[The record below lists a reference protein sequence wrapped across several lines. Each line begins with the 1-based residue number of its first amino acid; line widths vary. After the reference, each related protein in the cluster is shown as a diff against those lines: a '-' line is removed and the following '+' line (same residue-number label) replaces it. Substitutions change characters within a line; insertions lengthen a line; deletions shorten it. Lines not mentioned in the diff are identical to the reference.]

1 MNNVDAEKKKGIRI
15 LFFVYTIF
23 QNGGGM
29 MDGMNQSIAP
39 SIINSAVEVGIQ
51 NDLSKQTEEELRMKQ
66 LSTKLIEK
74 GRQDDV
80 QRAVSNEDY
89 RQALYDEFEL

>member
-1 MNNVDAEKKKGIRI
+1 MDDAGYFLYKLEI
-15 LFFVYTIF
+15 LIHTNFK
-23 QNGGGM
+23 NGGFI
-29 MDGMNQSIAP
+29 MDGMDQGMGFGIVSEGL
-39 SIINSAVEVGIQ
+39 EVGIQ
-51 NDLSKQTEEELRMKQ
+51 NAISERTDEEMRMKDLSA
-66 LSTKLIEK
+66 KLIRE

>member
-1 MNNVDAEKKKGIRI
+1 MDSMGQNMNFN
-15 LFFVYTIF
+15 
-23 QNGGGM
+23 
-29 MDGMNQSIAP
+29 
-39 SIINSAVEVGIQ
+39 IISEGVELGLQDSVSACT
-51 NDLSKQTEEELRMKQ
+51 DEEMRMKN
-66 LSTKLIEK
+66 LTTKLIMR

>member
-1 MNNVDAEKKKGIRI
+1 
-15 LFFVYTIF
+15 
-23 QNGGGM
+23 
-29 MDGMNQSIAP
+29 MDGINQSVVP
-39 SIINSAVEVGIQ
+39 SIMNSAVELGIQ
-51 NDLSKQTEEELRMKQ
+51 EEVSRNTEEEERMKA

-80 QRAVSNEDY
+80 ARAVSNEDY

>member
-1 MNNVDAEKKKGIRI
+1 
-15 LFFVYTIF
+15 
-23 QNGGGM
+23 
-29 MDGMNQSIAP
+29 MDGINQSVVP
-39 SIINSAVEVGIQ
+39 SIMNSAVELGIQ
-51 NDLSKQTEEELRMKQ
+51 EDVSKSTEEEERMKV

-80 QRAVSNEDY
+80 ARAVSNEDY

>member
-1 MNNVDAEKKKGIRI
+1 
-15 LFFVYTIF
+15 
-23 QNGGGM
+23 
-29 MDGMNQSIAP
+29 MDGMDQGMGFGIVSEGL
-39 SIINSAVEVGIQ
+39 EVGIQ
-51 NDLSKQTEEELRMKQ
+51 NAISERTDEEIRMKDLSA
-66 LSTKLIEK
+66 KLIRE

>member
-1 MNNVDAEKKKGIRI
+1 
-15 LFFVYTIF
+15 
-23 QNGGGM
+23 
-29 MDGMNQSIAP
+29 MDGINQSIVP
-39 SIINSAVEVGIQ
+39 SIMNSAIELGIQ
-51 NDLSKQTEEELRMKQ
+51 DDISKSTEEEERMKA

-80 QRAVSNEDY
+80 ERAVSNEDY

>member
-1 MNNVDAEKKKGIRI
+1 
-15 LFFVYTIF
+15 
-23 QNGGGM
+23 
-29 MDGMNQSIAP
+29 MDGMNQSVGM
-39 SIINSAVEVGIQ
+39 SIINEGIEVGLQ
-51 NDLSKQTEEELRMKQ
+51 EEMVKGTKEELRMKQ

>member
-1 MNNVDAEKKKGIRI
+1 
-15 LFFVYTIF
+15 
-23 QNGGGM
+23 
-29 MDGMNQSIAP
+29 MDGINQSVGI
-39 SIINSAVEVGIQ
+39 SMIHEGVEVGLQEKMLKGI
-51 NDLSKQTEEELRMKQ
+51 SEEERMKE

>member
-1 MNNVDAEKKKGIRI
+1 
-15 LFFVYTIF
+15 
-23 QNGGGM
+23 
-29 MDGMNQSIAP
+29 MDGINQSVVP
-39 SIINSAVEVGIQ
+39 SIMNSAVELGIQ
-51 NDLSKQTEEELRMKQ
+51 EDVSKSTEEEERMKA

-80 QRAVSNEDY
+80 ARAVSNEYY

>member
-1 MNNVDAEKKKGIRI
+1 MDSMGQNMNFN
-15 LFFVYTIF
+15 
-23 QNGGGM
+23 
-29 MDGMNQSIAP
+29 
-39 SIINSAVEVGIQ
+39 IISEGVELGIQ
-51 NDLSKQTEEELRMKQ
+51 DSISERTDEEMRMKDLSA
-66 LSTKLIEK
+66 KLIRK

>member
-1 MNNVDAEKKKGIRI
+1 
-15 LFFVYTIF
+15 
-23 QNGGGM
+23 
-29 MDGMNQSIAP
+29 MDGMNQSVGM
-39 SIINSAVEVGIQ
+39 SIINEGIEVGLQ
-51 NDLSKQTEEELRMKQ
+51 EEMVKGTEEELRMKQ

>member
-1 MNNVDAEKKKGIRI
+1 
-15 LFFVYTIF
+15 
-23 QNGGGM
+23 
-29 MDGMNQSIAP
+29 MDGMDQSVGM
-39 SIINSAVEVGIQ
+39 SIINEGIEVGIQ
-51 NDLSKQTEEELRMKQ
+51 DDISKAAQDELRMKQ
-66 LSTKLIEK
+66 LSAKLIEN